1 MTQLLEDVN
10 ISDWTIGPQQ
20 RNIHGGFYWPINST
34 TTQLHPRI
42 QLVNA
47 KEQLRIPF
55 APGNKFG
62 DGGRKSLDLSL
73 DRQYIVDFFDR
84 VDDFVLEHV
93 WKNVN
98 EFFKKPP
105 ETFEILKQC
114 YSPLISR
121 KENYE
126 PLLKTKVNDGALV
139 FVVSQPSE
147 DHASEKVTHKSD
159 ISVIT
164 PNCTGC
170 PIITMD
176 KIWMLGG
183 GSRFGVTLLTSA
195 LLLTLKK
202 EKTTE
207 DIFFGAL

>member
-1 MTQLLEDVN
+1 MTQLLEDVKL
-10 ISDWTIGPQQ
+10 SEWKVGPQQ
-20 RNIHGGFYWPINST
+20 RNIHGGYFWPINLN

-42 QLVNA
+42 QLVDA
-47 KEQLRIPF
+47 KDQLRIPF
-55 APGNKFG
+55 APGNKFN
-62 DGGRKSLDLSL
+62 DGGRKSLDYSL
-73 DRQYIVDFFDR
+73 DRDYIIDFFDR

-93 WKNVN
+93 WKNVT

-105 ETFEILKQC
+105 ETFEVLKQC

-121 KENYE
+121 KNDYE

-139 FVVSQPSE
+139 FIIE
-147 DHASEKVTHKSD
+147 DQTEKVTQKSD
-159 ISVIT
+159 IFAIT
-164 PNCTGC
+164 PNSTGC
-170 PIITMD
+170 PIITVD

-202 EKTTE
+202 EKTTQ
-207 DIFFGAL
+207 DIFFGALF